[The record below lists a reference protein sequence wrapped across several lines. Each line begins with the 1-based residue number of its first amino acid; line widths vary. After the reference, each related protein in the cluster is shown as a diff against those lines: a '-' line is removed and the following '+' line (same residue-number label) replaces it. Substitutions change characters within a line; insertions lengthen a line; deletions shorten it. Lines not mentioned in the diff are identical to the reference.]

1 MPRGFIRALGL
12 VKGAAAG
19 VNAELGHLPKN
30 VAKAIQTAAAE
41 VAAGNWDAQFPID
54 VYQTGS
60 GTSSNMNANEVIAT
74 LANRAGKA
82 GKTAVHPND
91 HVNQGQSSNDVIPT
105 ALRVSAVLAAHEQLL
120 PALVHLRKTLDKK
133 GRSLRKVVK
142 TGRTHLMDAMPLTF
156 EQEFGAWSAQLASAQ
171 ERIED
176 SLKRVRRLPL
186 GGTAIGTGI
195 NADPRFGAQ
204 VAKALKQQTGFK
216 FDSAENKFE
225 GLAAQDDAVEL
236 SGQLNALAVAL
247 IKIANDLRWMNAG
260 PLAGLGEIEL
270 PALQPGSSIMPGKV
284 NPVIPEATVMACAQ
298 VIGHHTAIT
307 VAGQTGNFQLN
318 VTLPLIAVN
327 LLDGIGLLANVS
339 RLLADSAIAGLKVRE
354 DRVAEALARNPI
366 LVTALNPIIGYE
378 KAAAIAKRAYK
389 EQRPVLDVALEDSGL
404 DEAEL
409 RRLLDP
415 AALTAGGIQAG
426 RWRRRLIA
434 GRAASPGPALQ
445 EETPPWGGVFSATV
459 GDDVAEGV
467 GVVLELGDA
476 LDQVRRNHFHALRR
490 LDLHRLHVGIGRGGH
505 QGVLAQH
512 LQLAE
517 HGLQHLLLPVVQR
530 NLDLVHLHRAIAE
543 DDDVRCRRATHGDH
557 AFADGNLGLAA
568 LGAVVAVILVT
579 ADQAQAEQGGQQQ
592 EQLLH
597 GIRFGGVRGR
607 HCKPAGA
614 RPAAERRCRPGAL
627 ICHRPSAGPRCP
639 CRSRRRR
646 SGPSLRRA

>member
-1 MPRGFIRALGL
+1 MSKAASKGATPGFRIEHDSMGELQVPADALWGAQTQRAVQNFPVSGQRMPRGFIRALGL

-19 VNAELGHLPKN
+19 VNAELGHLPKT
-30 VAKAIQTAAAE
+30 VAKAIQAAAAE
-41 VAAGNWDAQFPID
+41 VAAGDWDAHFPID

-82 GKTAVHPND
+82 GKATVHPND

-120 PALVHLRKTLDKK
+120 PALVHLRKILDKK

-318 VTLPLIAVN
+318 VALPLIAVN

-354 DRVAEALARNPI
+354 DRVAEALSRNPI

-404 DEAEL
+404 QEAEL

-415 AALTAGGIQAG
+415 TALTAGGIHAG
-426 RWRRRLIA
+426 
-434 GRAASPGPALQ
+434 
-445 EETPPWGGVFSATV
+445 GG
-459 GDDVAEGV
+459 
-467 GVVLELGDA
+467 
-476 LDQVRRNHFHALRR
+476 
-490 LDLHRLHVGIGRGGH
+490 GG
-505 QGVLAQH
+505 
-512 LQLAE
+512 
-517 HGLQHLLLPVVQR
+517 
-530 NLDLVHLHRAIAE
+530 
-543 DDDVRCRRATHGDH
+543 
-557 AFADGNLGLAA
+557 
-568 LGAVVAVILVT
+568 
-579 ADQAQAEQGGQQQ
+579 GG
-592 EQLLH
+592 
-597 GIRFGGVRGR
+597 
-607 HCKPAGA
+607 
-614 RPAAERRCRPGAL
+614 
-627 ICHRPSAGPRCP
+627 
-639 CRSRRRR
+639 
-646 SGPSLRRA
+646 